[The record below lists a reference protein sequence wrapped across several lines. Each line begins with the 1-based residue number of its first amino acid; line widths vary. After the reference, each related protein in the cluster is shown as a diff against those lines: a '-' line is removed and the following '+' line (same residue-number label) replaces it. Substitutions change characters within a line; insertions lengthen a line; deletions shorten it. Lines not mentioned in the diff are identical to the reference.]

1 MFTLLEEN
9 LVRQNKAIM
18 LLSALLEEEFARLQ
32 KRNPR
37 GVSRIELSI
46 QELLRQIAAERFSLK
61 RMCQAIDPEAEQV
74 HMLYSSMDETTQQAF
89 GSMLAMLDKMEQKCG
104 LQAAKNQELA
114 QALLDQSSSL
124 LNFMHKEIQPKK
136 RDAYSARGRFV
147 GAGSS
152 QATILRGRL

>member
-18 LLSALLEEEFARLQ
+18 LLKALLEEEFARLQ

-37 GVSRIELSI
+37 GVSQIELSI
-46 QELLRQIAAERFSLK
+46 QELLRQIAAERHSLK
-61 RMCQAIDPEAEQV
+61 RMSLAIDPAAERV
-74 HMLYSSMDETTQQAF
+74 HMLYPAMDEKTKESF
-89 GSMLAMLDKMEQKCG
+89 RSMLAMLDKMEQLCG
-104 LQAAKNQELA
+104 MQAAKNQELA

-136 RDAYSARGRFV
+136 RDAYSAKGRFV
-147 GAGSS
+147 GPGSS
-152 QATILRGRL
+152 QPTILRGRL